1 MEEFANRREA
11 RSLMTTEQDVAR
23 HYRHGALERA
33 ILDAL
38 QASGKDIGH
47 LDPVDLAGVDEFH
60 LGWLAATVDL
70 ANDLA
75 LSPGMKVLDV
85 GCGIGGPA
93 RYFAEHHG
101 CTVIGID
108 LTDEFVS
115 VATSLTDRC
124 GLADLVSFRQA
135 SALSLPFE
143 DESFDRATLIH
154 VGMNISDKA
163 ATFAQL
169 YRVLKTK
176 GVFAVYDIM
185 NISGE
190 ELPYPMPWAES
201 LDTSF
206 VEAPQTYRDLLKQA
220 GFVLR
225 SEKNR
230 REMSLAL
237 AREMR
242 ENVEKHG
249 PPLLG
254 PQTVMGEAAPL
265 RLGNV
270 MLALAAGTIAPI
282 QMLVQKM

>member
-1 MEEFANRREA
+1 
-11 RSLMTTEQDVAR
+11 MTTEQDVAR
-23 HYRHGALERA
+23 HYTHGALERA

-38 QASGKDIGH
+38 HDSGKEIDRI
-47 LDPVDLAGVDEFH
+47 DPFDLSAVDEFH
-60 LGWLAATVDL
+60 LGWLAATIDL

-75 LSPGMKVLDV
+75 LSQGMQVLDV

-93 RYFAEHHG
+93 RYFAERHG
-101 CTVIGID
+101 CTVVGVD
-108 LTDEFVS
+108 LTDEFVT

-135 SALSLPFE
+135 RALALPFE
-143 DESFDRATLIH
+143 DETFDRATQIH
-154 VGMNISDKA
+154 VGMNIADKKT
-163 ATFAQL
+163 TFDQVH
-169 YRVLKTK
+169 RVLKKK
-176 GVFAVYDIM
+176 GVFAVYDVM
-185 NISGE
+185 NITGD

-201 LDTSF
+201 LATSF

-230 REMSLAL
+230 RDMALTL
-237 AREMR
+237 ARQMR
-242 ENVEKHG
+242 EEVEKHG
-249 PPLLG
+249 PSLLG
-254 PQTVMGEAAPL
+254 PHTLMGAAAPK

-282 QMLVQKM
+282 QMLAQKM

>member
-1 MEEFANRREA
+1 
-11 RSLMTTEQDVAR
+11 MTTEQDVVR
-23 HYRHGALERA
+23 HYSHGALERA

-38 QASGKDIGH
+38 QTSGKEIGH
-47 LDPVDLAGVDEFH
+47 IDPADLASVDEFH
-60 LGWLAATVDL
+60 LGWLAATTEL

-75 LSPGMKVLDV
+75 LSPGMKLLDV

-108 LTDEFVS
+108 LTEEFVS

-143 DESFDRATLIH
+143 DESFERATLIH
-154 VGMNISDKA
+154 VGMNIPDKA
-163 ATFAQL
+163 ATFAQVH
-169 YRVLKTK
+169 RVLKKK

-185 NISGE
+185 NVTGE
-190 ELPYPMPWAES
+190 DLPYPMPWAES

-225 SEKNR
+225 TEKNR
-230 REMSLAL
+230 REMSLTL
-237 AREMR
+237 GRKMR
-242 ENVEKHG
+242 EDVEKYG
-249 PPLLG
+249 PPVLG
-254 PQTVMGEAAPL
+254 PHTVMGAAAPL

-282 QMLVQKM
+282 QMLAQKM

>member
-1 MEEFANRREA
+1 
-11 RSLMTTEQDVAR
+11 MTTEQEVTR
-23 HYRHGALERA
+23 HYSHGALERA

-38 QASGKDIGH
+38 QASGKNIGN
-47 LDPVDLAGVDEFH
+47 LDPADLAGVDEFH
-60 LGWLAATVDL
+60 LGWLAATIDL

-75 LSPGMKVLDV
+75 LSPGMRVLDV

-101 CTVIGID
+101 CTVTGID
-108 LTDEFVS
+108 LTAEFVS
-115 VATSLTDRC
+115 VATSLTGRC

-143 DESFDRATLIH
+143 DDSFDRATLIH
-154 VGMNISDKA
+154 VGMNIADKA
-163 ATFAQL
+163 TTFREI
-169 YRVLKTK
+169 YRVLKKK

-185 NISGE
+185 NVSGDP
-190 ELPYPMPWAES
+190 LPFPMPWA
-201 LDTSF
+201 DTPATSF
-206 VEAPQTYRDLLKQA
+206 VEAPQTYRDLLQDA
-220 GFVLR
+220 GFVRR

-230 REMSLAL
+230 REMSLTL
-237 AREMR
+237 GRQMR
-242 ENVEKHG
+242 EEIERSG
-249 PPLLG
+249 PPPLG
-254 PQTVMGEAAPL
+254 LHTVMGDAAPR

>member
-1 MEEFANRREA
+1 
-11 RSLMTTEQDVAR
+11 MTTEQEVAR
-23 HYRHGALERA
+23 HYSHGALERA

-47 LDPVDLAGVDEFH
+47 LDPADLAAADEFH

-101 CTVIGID
+101 CSVTGVD

-124 GLADLVSFRQA
+124 GLAELVSFRQA
-135 SALSLPFE
+135 SALSLPFG

-163 ATFAQL
+163 STFAEI

-185 NISGE
+185 NVTGE
-190 ELPYPMPWAES
+190 ELPFPMPWAES
-201 LDTSF
+201 LATSF
-206 VEAPQTYRDLLKQA
+206 VEAPQTYRDLLGRA
-220 GFVLR
+220 GFTLR

-230 REMSLAL
+230 REMSLSL
-237 AREMR
+237 GRHMR
-242 ENVEKHG
+242 EEVEKHG
-249 PPLLG
+249 RPLLG
-254 PQTVMGEAAPL
+254 PHTVMGEAAPK

>member
-1 MEEFANRREA
+1 
-11 RSLMTTEQDVAR
+11 MTTEQDVAR
-23 HYRHGALERA
+23 HYSHGALERA

-38 QASGKDIGH
+38 QTSGKDIGH
-47 LDPVDLAGVDEFH
+47 LDPADLAGVDEFH
-60 LGWLAATVDL
+60 LGWLAATTDL
-70 ANDLA
+70 AHDLA

-101 CTVIGID
+101 CTVTGID

-124 GLADLVSFRQA
+124 GLADLVSFRQG

-163 ATFAQL
+163 ATFAQVH
-169 YRVLKTK
+169 RVLRKK

-185 NISGE
+185 NVTGE
-190 ELPYPMPWAES
+190 DLPYPMPWADS
-201 LDTSF
+201 LATSF
-206 VEAPQTYRDLLKQA
+206 VDAPQTYRDLLKQA

-230 REMSLAL
+230 REMSLTL
-237 AREMR
+237 GRKMR
-242 ENVEKHG
+242 EDVEKHG
-249 PPLLG
+249 QPLLG
-254 PQTVMGEAAPL
+254 PHTVMGAAAPI
-265 RLGNV
+265 RLGHV

-282 QMLVQKM
+282 QMLAQKM